1 MSDINED
8 AAMCNAA
15 EVLARHAA
23 GRRARRSGGMTSKLQ
38 QLIELHG
45 SLLEQ
50 NPYCYFELAYTK
62 ATGWMA
68 WICTNHLEADP
79 FRKVLARGQGE
90 SPEEAADAAL
100 ESFHSAKHQ
109 DTEPVRAIQPAV

>member
-1 MSDINED
+1 
-8 AAMCNAA
+8 
-15 EVLARHAA
+15 
-23 GRRARRSGGMTSKLQ
+23 MTSKLQ

-45 SLLEQ
+45 ALLEQ
-50 NPYCYFELAYTK
+50 NPYCYLELAYTK

-100 ESFHSAKHQ
+100 ESFPSAKHP
-109 DTEPVRAIQPAV
+109 DTEPVRRFRIGLCQKCGEFLEHGHECDAARKEVQP